1 MLMSGLQH
9 YLHSK
14 TNSNMYYAH
23 KVNNFSVIISKNH
36 NKIRSLLELS
46 CFNVIEVLKCLST
59 KLLLLLLNKKK
70 SPENN
75 HLVSYH
81 FRN

>member
-1 MLMSGLQH
+1 MLMYGLQH

-23 KVNNFSVIISKNH
+23 KVNTFSVIISKNH

-46 CFNVIEVLKCLST
+46 CLNVDRSVEMSFHQVASPPSKQKILKIIIWF
-59 KLLLLLLNKKK
+59 
-70 SPENN
+70 P
-75 HLVSYH
+75 YH